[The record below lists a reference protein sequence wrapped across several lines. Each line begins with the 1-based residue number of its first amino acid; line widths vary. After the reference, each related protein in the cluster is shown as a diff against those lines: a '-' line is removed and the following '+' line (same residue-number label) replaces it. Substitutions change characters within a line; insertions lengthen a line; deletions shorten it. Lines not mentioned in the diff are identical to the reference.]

1 MIKILI
7 ADTGKI
13 QDFMKETICV
23 YIGERKDKEITK
35 IISLT

>member
-1 MIKILI
+1 MVKKLI

-23 YIGERKDKEITK
+23 HIGEREDKEITK